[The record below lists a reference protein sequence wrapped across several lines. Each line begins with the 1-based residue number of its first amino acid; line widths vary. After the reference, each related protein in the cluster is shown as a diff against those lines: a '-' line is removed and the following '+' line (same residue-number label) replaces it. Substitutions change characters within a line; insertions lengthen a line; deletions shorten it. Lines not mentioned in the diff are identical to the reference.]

1 MTQGV
6 SHLHSEHLEDAIN
19 KNDTETFK
27 RLFDAAKRKFAK
39 GSTDLSA
46 PYVFEQT
53 KATHLGYVNS
63 NNSFYP
69 DKFGDQNAKTWMKPF
84 PKPVLINHDLYSEPI
99 GRHTDASY
107 VPFNLTSSQIKNIHI
122 PKGVIVTHSAI
133 LDSASMEKVLDGR
146 YLTVSISAST
156 NEVKCSICDQ
166 DWMNKNTWDENEVMC
181 DHVPGR
187 VYDRKL
193 CYKITGPL
201 DYKERSFVNTPADMS
216 KSHYA
221 GLTNYELIL
230 PKDQIEDQEY
240 ISSNM
245 VYSKESPIIVD
256 SAGYTLFLSKD
267 KDGNYPTSKP
277 FYAFTFNDED
287 NIELK
292 IEDKD
297 IDPPNTISNGPS
309 DLTDDSNLPGSN
321 HNDDDGPIEDKNQ
334 NTKSRKESVDMEW
347 STVSVDDAL
356 KNVTGLELYI
366 TDKVETRAS
375 ELTSKANEDKTS
387 AEADSKTS
395 KTKFDDLKVSYDKL
409 IEDSKTI
416 AVDTIMSLY
425 AQLEKTQYMK
435 AVNDHKDDQEG
446 LNDELKTMR
455 ENIAKRELN
464 SLLDS
469 VSDLKSEL
477 DAKMV
482 DSSSDETP
490 AGDGITTVTD
500 GDNGSTTDDRG
511 EGDDQGKTRKSLL

>member
-1 MTQGV
+1 
-6 SHLHSEHLEDAIN
+6 
-19 KNDTETFK
+19 
-27 RLFDAAKRKFAK
+27 
-39 GSTDLSA
+39 
-46 PYVFEQT
+46 
-53 KATHLGYVNS
+53 
-63 NNSFYP
+63 
-69 DKFGDQNAKTWMKPF
+69 
-84 PKPVLINHDLYSEPI
+84 
-99 GRHTDASY
+99 
-107 VPFNLTSSQIKNIHI
+107 
-122 PKGVIVTHSAI
+122 
-133 LDSASMEKVLDGR
+133 
-146 YLTVSISAST
+146 
-156 NEVKCSICDQ
+156 
-166 DWMNKNTWDENEVMC
+166 
-181 DHVPGR
+181 
-187 VYDRKL
+187 
-193 CYKITGPL
+193 
-201 DYKERSFVNTPADMS
+201 
-216 KSHYA
+216 
-221 GLTNYELIL
+221 
-230 PKDQIEDQEY
+230 
-240 ISSNM
+240 
-245 VYSKESPIIVD
+245 
-256 SAGYTLFLSKD
+256 
-267 KDGNYPTSKP
+267 
-277 FYAFTFNDED
+277 
-287 NIELK
+287 
-292 IEDKD
+292 
-297 IDPPNTISNGPS
+297 
-309 DLTDDSNLPGSN
+309 
-321 HNDDDGPIEDKNQ
+321 
-334 NTKSRKESVDMEW
+334 MEW